1 MIFTKKRTYKQH
13 DNEKDSFYKFSAKKL
28 PDQSKITES
37 FSTDIC
43 IIGAGLTGISS
54 ALHLSNNGLKI
65 TILEANKVGAGASGR
80 NGGQLGIGM
89 RKDQFF
95 LEKKFGFERAKF
107 FWNIGCELDCNIKLD
122 LYALLPI
129 IASYCANDNDSVTVP
144 FCKSRGGLI
153 KSMSF

>member
-54 ALHLSNNGLKI
+54 ALHLMNKGLKEGKELGV
-65 TILEANKVGAGASGR
+65 ILKFIE
-80 NGGQLGIGM
+80 
-89 RKDQFF
+89 
-95 LEKKFGFERAKF
+95 EK
-107 FWNIGCELDCNIKLD
+107 WI
-122 LYALLPI
+122 
-129 IASYCANDNDSVTVP
+129 NDNFKINESEINSVISK
-144 FCKSRGGLI
+144 FKKI
-153 KSMSF
+153 